1 MDERIGAGRGCRGEG
16 GGLGAKGRDGKEPG
30 GEGRRGREVAD
41 DRARMPLGKGCR
53 DWYVY
58 LSRFG
63 GKGEGWVVDGVSGG
77 EWRRDEG

>member
-1 MDERIGAGRGCRGEG
+1 MGRSQEVKGEG
-16 GGLGAKGRDGKEPG
+16 GEKWLMTEPECHKGKD
-30 GEGRRGREVAD
+30 
-41 DRARMPLGKGCR
+41 CR